1 MTTSTNFTLTKT
13 RQLVLSTPVQ
23 VCLFLGLG
31 SLTIW
36 MLYFSSYP
44 ATHDAM
50 HQIRHETLGVGC
62 H

>member
-1 MTTSTNFTLTKT
+1 MTTSTFSTLRKT
-13 RQLVLSTPVQ
+13 GQLVLSTPVQ
-23 VCLFLGLG
+23 ACLFLSLG